1 MLNSNRKEEA
11 MNDRMRDP
19 VCGMQVDQDS
29 FAIEYMEIHY
39 AFCSQQCLD
48 RFKAT
53 PHLYIGVP
61 GEKAPKQ
68 QGMEEIKR
76 RRFRLQPAL
85 TDAQASTL
93 IQELKGMM
101 GIKHIAITEDTV
113 SITYDLLQATAE
125 QIEVRIGQIGL
136 HLDAGLGER
145 LQRDFVHYLE
155 ECEVSN
161 LEVTA
166 HKGHH

>member
-1 MLNSNRKEEA
+1 
-11 MNDRMRDP
+11 MNDRMVDP
-19 VCGMQVDQDS
+19 VCGMQVEQEA
-29 FAIEYMEIHY
+29 FAIEHMDIHY

-48 RFKAT
+48 RFNAT

-61 GEKAPKQ
+61 GEKALKQ
-68 QGMEEIKR
+68 QGMEVIKR
-76 RRFRLQPAL
+76 RRFRLEPAL

-93 IQELKGMM
+93 IQELKAMM
-101 GIKHIAITEDTV
+101 GIKHIAITEDSI

-125 QIEVRIGQIGL
+125 QIEARIGQIGVDL
-136 HLDAGLGER
+136 GTGWGER
-145 LQRDFVHYLE
+145 LQRGFVHYLE
-155 ECEVSN
+155 ECEVGN